1 MKKTLRFSLLSMLLM
16 LASNVMAQKTVTID
30 FNEDIANIFP
40 TFTSYS
46 SGTGESYVADGE
58 FNETTTSASIDG
70 VTVTVTASDAD
81 KGTRNRLWATNPR
94 LRMYDGS
101 ITFTSSGDKITK
113 MEITRTTNKSLVA
126 NQNTV
131 DTGELSTSDQQSN
144 GVVEWAGEAQSV
156 TITIAGNTQFSKV
169 VLTLGGEGGQITPP
183 DPNKKG
189 TQDNPYTVAEA
200 QEFLATLGVNVKS
213 EAVYVKGYIT
223 QIDEVDETGQ
233 YGNATYYIN
242 DTKST
247 DGQFYVFRGYYLE
260 NTKFTSASQIAV
272 GDEVIV
278 TGQLVNYRSSKASE
292 EDPYTPEFTQGN
304 YIYSHNGKTKA
315 DGTGPVTPP
324 DPEVK
329 SINVAEALSII
340 DGMEDSKTTTELYQV
355 KGYVISIT
363 EISTTQYFNAT
374 FVMADSKSATE
385 GLTAFRIKGFEGKDI
400 TNPDIVKVGD
410 EVVVQGHLQRY
421 VKDGVLTPEIAQKDG
436 ILISVNGKTSDE
448 GTTPIIDVK
457 EVSVEQAL
465 DIIDEE
471 LEDGKTTADNYRVS
485 GFVVGAPDF
494 QRKDDGSLYGNVNF
508 EMADEK
514 GGSPTL
520 TVFRAKSFDN
530 ASFTE
535 ETIGLLK
542 EGDEV
547 VVEGKLQRFVKD
559 GVMTPELSSCHIY
572 SINGNTNINAIQMN
586 DSDNLPVYNL
596 AGQRVVKAQKG
607 LYIIGG
613 KKVIK

>member
-16 LASNVMAQKTVTID
+16 LAGNVMAQKTVTID
-30 FNEDIANIFP
+30 FDNDYQTLFPELPGVSCSANKDQGIEASSDGD
-40 TFTSYS
+40 FTN
-46 SGTGESYVADGE
+46 GVA
-58 FNETTTSASIDG
+58 TTSTAVDG
-70 VTVTVTASDAD
+70 VTVTVTPAEDAKTPSRIWD
-81 KGTRNRLWATNPR
+81 RAPR
-94 LRMYDGS
+94 LRMYSG
-101 ITFTSSGDKITK
+101 TFTVNATEDITK
-113 MEITRTTNKSLVA
+113 IEFTAGSNYNISTTNGTLDGKVWVGQSKEVVFDVA
-126 NQNTV
+126 K
-131 DTGELSTSDQQSN
+131 
-144 GVVEWAGEAQSV
+144 
-156 TITIAGNTQFSKV
+156 NTQINKIV
-169 VLTLGGEGGQITPP
+169 VTLGGTPEVI

-213 EAVYVKGYIT
+213 DAVYVKGYIT

-242 DTKST
+242 DSKST

-304 YIYSHNGKTKA
+304 YIYSLNGKTKA
-315 DGTGPVTPP
+315 DGTDPVTPP
-324 DPEVK
+324 DTEVK

-340 DGMEDSKTTTELYQV
+340 DGMEDNKTTTELYQV
-355 KGYVISIT
+355 KGYVISVT

-400 TNPDIVKVGD
+400 TNPEIVKVGD

-421 VKDGVLTPEIAQKDG
+421 VKDGVMTPEIAQKDG
-436 ILISVNGKTSDE
+436 KLISVNGKTSDE
-448 GTTPIIDVK
+448 GTTPVVDVK

-465 DIIDEE
+465 DIINEE
-471 LEDGKTTADNYRVS
+471 LEDGKTTAENYRVT

-508 EMADEK
+508 EIADEK

-530 ASFTE
+530 APFTE

-542 EGDEV
+542 ENDEV

-559 GVMTPELSSCHIY
+559 GVMTPEVSSCHIY
-572 SINGNTNINAIQMN
+572 SINGNTNINAILLI

>member
-30 FNEDIANIFP
+30 FDNDYQTLFPSLPGVSCSANKDQGIEA
-40 TFTSYS
+40 S
-46 SGTGESYVADGE
+46 SDGDFANGVA
-58 FNETTTSASIDG
+58 TTSTAVDG
-70 VTVTVTASDAD
+70 VTVTVTPAEDAKTPSRIWD
-81 KGTRNRLWATNPR
+81 RAPR
-94 LRMYDGS
+94 LRMYSG
-101 ITFTSSGDKITK
+101 TFTVTASEDITK
-113 MEITRTTNKSLVA
+113 IEFTAGSNYNISTTNGTLDGKVW
-126 NQNTV
+126 V
-131 DTGELSTSDQQSN
+131 GQSKEI
-144 GVVEWAGEAQSV
+144 VFD
-156 TITIAGNTQFSKV
+156 IAKNTQINQIV
-169 VLTLGGEGGQITPP
+169 VTLGGTPEVI

-200 QEFLATLGVNVKS
+200 QELLSTLDVNVKTD
-213 EAVYVKGYIT
+213 AVYVKGFIS

-233 YGNATYYIN
+233 YGNATYYIS

-247 DGQFYVFRGYYLE
+247 DGQLYVFRGYYLE

-278 TGQLVNYRSSKASE
+278 TGQLVNYRSTKAAE
-292 EDPYTPEFTQGN
+292 TDPYTPEFTQGN

-315 DGTGPVTPP
+315 DGDTPVTPP
-324 DPEVK
+324 DTEVK
-329 SINVAEALSII
+329 SINVAEALAII
-340 DGMEDSKTTTELYQV
+340 DGLEDSKITTELYQV

-363 EISTTQYFNAT
+363 EISTEQYFNAT
-374 FVMADSKSATE
+374 FVMADSKNATE

-400 TNPDIVKVGD
+400 TNPEIVKVGD
-410 EVVVQGHLQRY
+410 EVVVQGHLQRF
-421 VKDGVLTPEIAQKDG
+421 VKNGVMTPEIAQNDG
-436 ILISVNGKTSDE
+436 KLISVNGKTSDDG
-448 GTTPIIDVK
+448 GTPPVVDVK

-465 DIIDEE
+465 DIINDE

-485 GFVVGAPDF
+485 GFVVGTPDF
-494 QRKDDGSLYGNVNF
+494 QRKDDGSLFGNVNF
-508 EMADEK
+508 EIADEK

-530 ASFTE
+530 VSFTE
-535 ETIGLLK
+535 ETINLLK

-559 GVMTPELSSCHIY
+559 GVMTPEVSSCHIY
-572 SINGNTNINAIQMN
+572 SINGNLNINAIMMN
-586 DSDNLPVYNL
+586 DADNQTVYNL

-607 LYIIGG
+607 LYIVGG
-613 KKVIK
+613 KKVIVK